1 MQKSILFMTL
11 ALCSAALAQPQVS
24 EITIQ
29 EPVQHAVR
37 VFKVSAP
44 SGGDDWPM
52 VQATLEQALA
62 AGPGAKLLFQ
72 PGRYDLS
79 AHPHLKPQSA
89 GKGRA
94 LADVEDMS
102 PDLSGAHLFLKNVT
116 DLVVDGQG
124 ATLLMHP
131 SNTFLELDGCQRVQ
145 VKNFTLNYTMPHHM
159 QGDIIEVADDFS
171 TFVVKPHAGFP
182 YSEGF
187 PEGDVGLHEVVK
199 ILYPDRNEMKYLE
212 ELGTDHIRT
221 SFEIDQEAHLIR
233 YRVAPNYQKVIQSLN
248 VGERVVT
255 LANYGSHLENMLVVR
270 SRDCLL
276 ENITAHSSGDM
287 NIRPANNEGPL
298 IFRRITNVVK
308 PGSSNIVA
316 TIKDGIHCRSN
327 RGPILIEQCTFGNMM
342 DDSINIFVLG
352 SVCNEITEDGA
363 LKVGRDDYGEPWDF
377 YRPGDTIA
385 FLDQQAGAYL
395 AKLTVQS
402 VVPQHADKDRLNHYY
417 TLRFEEPLPDNLVLG
432 KKGDPA
438 ATQIFNLS
446 ACGAGSVVRNNVFR
460 VQRRHALFVSAPNC
474 AFVDNIVDG
483 ISGSAVCGSTQGHYV
498 CGPLPEGLIIRGNAI
513 RNTGWEAI
521 KLSTGHSP
529 RPDVE
534 HSPMHT
540 ILIEDNDIQLKRSS
554 GLRLTNCRDV
564 QIKNNTIAVL
574 PEAAPRAQPISIK
587 NCLRVEQEGNELI
600 GNKLSL

>member
-1 MQKSILFMTL
+1 MKKNILFMTL
-11 ALCSAALAQPQVS
+11 ALCSTALAERQIS

-29 EPVQHAVR
+29 ARAQHTAR
-37 VFKVSAP
+37 VFKVPAP
-44 SGGDDWPM
+44 SGGDDWPA

-62 AGPGAKLLFQ
+62 AGPGAKLLFHS
-72 PGRYDLS
+72 GRYDLS
-79 AHPHLKPQSA
+79 AHPHLKPVAA
-89 GKGRA
+89 GGSKT
-94 LADVEDMS
+94 LADVEDTR
-102 PDLSGAHLFLKNVT
+102 PDLSGAHLYLKDVT
-116 DLVVDGQG
+116 DLVIDGQG

-131 SNTFLELDGCQRVQ
+131 SNTFLELDGCERVQ

-182 YSEGF
+182 YSAGF
-187 PEGDVGLHEVVK
+187 PEPDVKLNQVVK

-212 ELGTDHIRT
+212 ELGTDHLRV
-221 SFEIDQEAHLIR
+221 SFEIDAEAHLIR
-233 YRVAPNYQKVIQSLN
+233 YRVAPNYQKVIKRLN

-255 LANYGSHLENMLVVR
+255 LANYGSTLENMLVVR
-270 SRDCLL
+270 SSDCLL
-276 ENITAHSSGDM
+276 ENITSHSSGDM

-298 IFRRITNVVK
+298 VFRRITNVVK
-308 PGSSNIVA
+308 PGSNNIVA

-352 SVCNEITEDGA
+352 SVCSEIAADGA

-395 AKLTVQS
+395 AKLTLKS

-438 ATQIFNLS
+438 ATQIYNLS
-446 ACGAGSVVRNNVFR
+446 ACGAGSVVRNNVFKA
-460 VQRRHALFVSAPNC
+460 QRRHALFVSAPNC

-483 ISGSAVCGSTQGHYV
+483 VSGSAVCGSTQGHYV

-521 KLSTGHSP
+521 KLNTGHSP

-540 ILIEDNDIQLKRSS
+540 ILIEDNDIQLKRSA
-554 GLRLTNCRDV
+554 GLRLSNCRDV
-564 QIKNNTIAVL
+564 VIKNNTITVL
-574 PEAAPRAQPISIK
+574 PGAAARVKPMTIT
-587 NCLRVEQEGNELI
+587 NCLRVNQSGNEII
-600 GNKLSL
+600 GNER